1 MGQMGQ
7 MRKGA
12 GSAGSLLLPRFS
24 AIRSGAPGQDRSGQD
39 LWERWALRDVR
50 PQRLR
55 RGQGLHRRGFP
66 GPVQWRA
73 RAPPRGRCPARQHPG
88 RALPPRRGCSRL
100 QHPYPALPYRGR
112 GGLLS
117 SSRERLQ
124 AQHERQASHTGRQ
137 KRAPRAGPCLRQPRI
152 PGLLVHGRRRCH
164 GSPPK
169 PLHLLLCDRFVCVCP
184 HARAGKYRIL
194 CFHVGPFS

>member
-1 MGQMGQ
+1 

-24 AIRSGAPGQDRSGQD
+24 AIRSGAPGQGRSGQD
-39 LWERWALRDVR
+39 LWERWALRDAR

-73 RAPPRGRCPARQHPG
+73 RASPWGRCPARQHPG
-88 RALPPRRGCSRL
+88 RALPPRRGVLDCGAHILLCHIGAGEAFCLQAGNDCKRSMSARL
-100 QHPYPALPYRGR
+100 RIR
-112 GGLLS
+112 GGRS
-117 SSRERLQ
+117 ERLELDL
-124 AQHERQASHTGRQ
+124 AFDNP
-137 KRAPRAGPCLRQPRI
+137 KF
-152 PGLLVHGRRRCH
+152 PGLLVHGRRCCH
-164 GSPPK
+164 GSPQK